1 MALVTLPS
9 QQDRAEQALAP
20 EVGGRV
26 SMCGGHREAGVPSL
40 CPRGSGFTPL
50 IWPEPA
56 LAGETP
62 ASSRPFGGVVIC
74 RVKTP
79 RRPSEMCDRSLGVR
93 LWPERNVGVFV
104 IKA

>member
-40 CPRGSGFTPL
+40 WSQGQWLYSSDMARARSG
-50 IWPEPA
+50 
-56 LAGETP
+56 
-62 ASSRPFGGVVIC
+62 
-74 RVKTP
+74 
-79 RRPSEMCDRSLGVR
+79 RRNPSLLSTLRRCCDL
-93 LWPERNVGVFV
+93 
-104 IKA
+104 